1 MPRNQNIFSPV
12 KLPKLVLNGG
22 DRQCEFWGCETLW
35 FFVYLVKHLARG
47 GKNWRL
53 RQTVLTEP
61 HRGLV
66 LRAYLQTPPWS
77 GQIWLRIRWAE
88 LLEGESQK
96 PQLRKSQV
104 KPPVIVHTHTHTHNW
119 PHQDTLKAGWPHL
132 KKAKDLNRHWTKD
145 NIWRASEYM
154 KRCLV
159 PLIIRNCNTI
169 KYYWILVVLDLPSI
183 K

>member
-1 MPRNQNIFSPV
+1 MVGTGNASSEV
-12 KLPKLVLNGG
+12 
-22 DRQCEFWGCETLW
+22 
-35 FFVYLVKHLARG
+35 VKHFGSLSILWSIWQGVER
-47 GKNWRL
+47 NWRL

-104 KPPVIVHTHTHTHNW
+104 SRASQSLCTHTHTHTTGLW
-119 PHQDTLKAGWPHL
+119 SQMALKAGWPHL
-132 KKAKDLNRHWTKD
+132 KKSKG
-145 NIWRASEYM
+145 SEQTLDQRQYM
-154 KRCLV
+154 EGKWVYEEMLS
-159 PLIIRNCNTI
+159 TT
-169 KYYWILVVLDLPSI
+169 YH
-183 K
+183 